1 MVVPLEEI
9 RHPGT
14 PALPGASDNATRRVP
29 EVSTERVSPER
40 ATVLCVAGAGLGEE
54 AELAEVAARLGGEVV
69 AAALGTGAAVD
80 VKGAGDY
87 VTEVDRRSE
96 HAVASFL
103 EGATGVPVVGEE
115 RGGEAGERYWLVDP
129 LDGTTNFVHGFWAVG
144 VSVALVEGGRPT
156 AGAVHAPFLGQ
167 TWTGASGRGAWGTRG
182 EGAGRVRLAVSERPI
197 ERAVVGTGF
206 PFRRKELLGRYLRVF
221 REALERFEDLRRPGA
236 AALDLAW
243 VAAGVFEGFF
253 ELALSPWD
261 VGAGALLI
269 QEAGGV
275 VTDWAGGDGWMAGDV
290 LAGSPGV
297 HGELLRLAAEGAEGA
312 SPPTR

>member
-1 MVVPLEEI
+1 
-9 RHPGT
+9 
-14 PALPGASDNATRRVP
+14 
-29 EVSTERVSPER
+29 VSTNEARYR
-40 ATVLCVAGAGLGEE
+40 AWVAVLGAGSGLGEE

-69 AAALGTGAAVD
+69 AAALGAGAAVD

-87 VTEVDRRSE
+87 VTDVDRRSE
-96 HAVASFL
+96 HAIATFL

-115 RGGEAGERYWLVDP
+115 RGGEAVERYWLVDP

-156 AGAVHAPFLGQ
+156 AGAVHAPSLGQ
-167 TWTGASGRGAWGTRG
+167 TWVAARGRGAWAALG
-182 EGAGRVRLAVSERPI
+182 EGEGRRRLAVSGRPV

-206 PFRRKELLGRYLRVF
+206 PFRRKELLGRYLGVF
-221 REALERFEDLRRPGA
+221 RGALERFEDLRRPGA

-253 ELALSPWD
+253 ELALAPWD
-261 VGAGALLI
+261 VAAGALLI

-275 VTDWAGGDGWMAGDV
+275 VTDWAGGEGWMAGDV
-290 LAGSPGV
+290 LAGPPAV
-297 HGELLRLAAEGAEGA
+297 HEALLELARAVSG
-312 SPPTR
+312 